1 MLISVSHIAQQ
12 ESEFGLA
19 YGSEG
24 RVTVVLCDTFEWA
37 LEPRSRA
44 R

>member
-1 MLISVSHIAQQ
+1 MSASPTIEQD
-12 ESEFGLA
+12 SEFWLA

-24 RVTVVLCDTFEWA
+24 RVTVVLFDTFKLA
-37 LEPRSRA
+37 LEPGPRA